1 MATFSEEFR
10 RIRQQRSQNQE
21 GSITLPSTVTQTTA
35 KPMNNT
41 SGPNSFIQ
49 DFRNIRAQRDAQKNQ
64 PAKTPTSEAPKV
76 TNYAPPDTSALD
88 GYTQQMT
95 AKKTEID
102 ASNTTIEDLSSRLK
116 VAEEKTSQLAAYAKA
131 TNNPAVYTVYY
142 QVYADYQ
149 TLVNEYNT
157 AIKSYGVLVDE
168 YNAIRGQAMEI
179 WNAYETWRNSL
190 RGEDVVLADVQALD
204 DQAADLRN
212 QRAALE
218 KQAQEYTELL
228 TMRRGNP
235 DQMVA
240 WQTQLG
246 DLNTQMQAIDQQI
259 NGLQQQ
265 RKLYNDELYWSR
277 ETMYTD
283 LDQSADFANMSSAG
297 GTKIEA
303 DSSGLWNPYGKG
315 DIVYDFINDISG
327 MRKKV
332 RARNVTGREEYG
344 EYTKYAQME
353 ESEIARY
360 NYLYNTK
367 GKDAADKYLE
377 FLSDRLVRRQGEA
390 VAATKD
396 TTWEKLAYAPMAG
409 LDRFKTG
416 VQQLFSEEALP
427 TSYVQYAGQKIRED
441 MSGLGGGVYDFI
453 QTMSNMAPSILL
465 STAAA
470 AVTGGLGAAPAVTK
484 LASTAL
490 GTGAMAGSAGGNAYQ
505 QKVQE
510 GYDPEAARNYATL
523 VGASEGALQY
533 ALGGIG
539 KLGGIGGNVAKA
551 VAGIDNAFVRFALQY
566 GGKMAAEGTEEALQ
580 EVLEPLFA
588 VAALGEEYEGAKFE
602 DIAYSFL
609 LGAASAGVFEF
620 GDTLSQVRAPKKTG
634 QAFHAL
640 GDDAVNSLIEAG
652 LAAEE
657 GSTSYKIAQK
667 LQKMQQSGKKIS
679 DYQLGRLVA
688 EESEFASA
696 AAAEVVNRQEPTT
709 KQPEPQT
716 TIGQPKPQP
725 TESTAEDDDL
735 PFYMSEETPAQS
747 GVMLPTAEEY
757 FQQRE
762 NTQPTT
768 QKPVETPTEQ
778 NPGMLPTAEDADRNR
793 RAAKATTELERSG
806 ILADATD
813 EMISSA
819 QHVSETTGRQIAFYK
834 EAARAGEGV
843 VNGYY
848 NPQTKTIMVNAA
860 SPKATQWTL
869 GHELT
874 HTIETA
880 GAYQKLRDLV
890 FYQYR
895 GDDLQKARN
904 SINALYGKKGVSL
917 TPTGVDQEIV
927 ANYVADHLFTDQ
939 QAIDAIVRDDRSLG
953 RKILDFIDR
962 LLKRFSGTAR
972 DRDFLVRARK
982 YYAQA
987 LESTPESIPANVYD
1001 SSYANFDRQRS
1012 NLENA
1017 LAAGDIT
1024 EEEYEAQTDLM
1035 EQDAAGKGIG
1045 LNRYSIGGVK
1055 AKSADMAALAQA
1067 KQMDEDGVAA
1077 ETIFQ
1082 ETGWYI
1088 GADGKWRFEIDD
1100 SGMRYSR
1107 RGDIDFRK
1115 NHAGYDRY
1123 RTLIEK
1129 ANDYLNGNSDDW
1141 LTTEEQQ
1148 ELTELQGTWGNTFT
1162 VDGRISPDA
1171 LPMTKLSDYLRH
1183 DDLFANYPKLRNTKV
1198 RFLEMMRGERGSYD
1212 PQHDII
1218 TLSEDLRNAPESTLV
1233 HEIQHAIQEAE
1244 DFTRGASPESW
1255 NAIRQDIIDTLSG
1268 ARQNLGL
1275 WLNDIGYD
1283 AFVKDSLAKVANK
1296 ERTLS
1301 EHWEAVREFK
1311 ENSRYAE
1318 QIAACEAEIAD
1329 FEGQLRMLNSLGNG
1343 EWATPDEMYWNT
1355 AGEIEARNVSER
1367 RMMTAEQ
1374 RRETMPN
1381 TGDERTVFAEN
1392 MNGRR
1397 GGWMSAKDPNATSIK
1412 EQIEASKDKLNEMT
1426 VVASANV
1433 PTNLQ
1438 SKREAAKWL
1447 TSQLS
1452 RWGGQ
1457 VDRQGYG
1464 YIFFSKDDIDQGL
1477 RYADTP
1483 EEKAALAVL
1492 PQVLKRGIEI
1502 DQHGNHK
1509 AREKQS
1515 ITFAAPVELNGIR
1528 GNMGVVINKHGNYY
1542 YAHRIVLPDG
1552 SVFKFS
1558 DKNKDTA
1565 RELSKG
1571 VTVSGSLAKT
1581 TSAVSDGIISRTSDS
1596 VKQFSIGE
1604 QENVETTQQA
1614 AVAIPAKAQPHVK
1627 RVQRNLYKGL
1637 AEAFGVPKFADRKFL
1652 QDLIT
1657 GLTNEYLQTGR
1668 VSQETL
1674 TNIFE
1679 RGYESGIVVDRE
1691 FYDNYKHIKDH
1702 LRTQP
1707 ITISDYDAANIPDYN
1722 LWRKKAF
1729 GTLRIVNE
1737 GGLPVDSAYQELME
1751 MAPGLFPDTIV
1762 NPAEQLMQMYEV
1774 AKAIHISEQTLNEV
1788 YGDDAATYKQWARNE
1803 FDTAV
1808 SGAFNDLKN
1817 IKRYVDERNIKEK
1830 VVVLENI
1837 DEVKTAYK
1845 ELKAARR
1852 IRDKVVAKTLLTKH
1866 DNMQVGKLLRGEIEL
1881 KDLNPQEDNVN
1892 GITAVYE
1899 ASKEYDRLA
1908 GIIARW
1914 KQQRKSELYE
1924 LVDQDLTTA
1933 NSWHDKSAGILY
1945 SRETMERNIR
1955 DIIDDKDLAE
1965 RIIQIYFAPVH
1976 KAAAA
1981 ANRTKEAY
1989 RNRVRAMNLS
1999 TKVDKGNEV
2008 SEAYAVQLVGEAE
2021 DNIRMIQDSK
2031 GRMNVRDGKTERE
2044 WEDVIF
2050 DLWQNNPNLDREKI
2064 HNAVEEFRK
2073 IYDELFVQMN
2083 EVRVDNGYEPVNY
2096 RHGYF
2101 PHFQKDSDDG
2111 ILGLFGKALG
2121 VSTEVTAL
2129 PTTINGL
2136 THTFR
2141 PGIRWIAAAQ
2151 ERTGFQTE
2159 YDAVE
2164 GFDRYI
2170 EGVADVIHQTENI
2183 QRLRA
2188 LSDRIRYRTGDE
2200 GLRRQI
2206 DEINAD
2212 PTLDEETKRSK
2223 IKEVYENGKYSLS
2236 NFVVELE
2243 EYTNLLAN
2251 KKSRADRNMEQAIGR
2266 RGYNLVKALE
2276 NRIAANMVAINPASW
2291 LTNFI
2296 ALTQGNA
2303 TLNRF
2308 ELLRGMWRTLKAY
2321 KEDDGMVA
2329 RSNFL
2334 TNRRGSDPLVRT
2346 TAQKWSATLSKPME
2360 WIDSFTADSLVRA
2373 RYDQNLKA
2381 GMSEQSAIDEADAWV
2396 AGVMA
2401 DRSKGSM
2408 PTLFNRSNPLTK
2420 LFTQFQ
2426 LEVNNQISYLTK
2438 DMPKEAGK
2446 ALSWRFAK
2454 MLFKFALGAWMFNEL
2469 YEYLIG
2475 RRPALD
2481 PIGILN
2487 DTVGDLTGYEL
2498 PNVVELG
2505 VGAIAG
2511 DLPSFEV
2518 EEQGLYD
2525 AATNL
2530 GTSIVENIPFVGGLW
2545 GGGRLPISSALPNLA
2560 NLAKAALNDKWDTKK
2575 RWTTAAKELVES
2587 GLYWFPPFGGGQIK
2601 KILEGIDAVARGG
2614 SYTVDSDGESVLQYP
2629 ISGSNAWEYALN
2641 YAQAMTFGKTS
2652 LPGGREW
2659 IESGFDSLSANAT
2672 AAYKGMIDVGVDGYE
2687 AFDLVQ
2693 GLGEF
2698 TGAGRSSQ
2706 QRDYLRDSEISEEG
2720 KAMAYYGMLASDKE
2734 KELMDELADTVD
2746 VGNLATV
2753 LMAIKDAGELKGAEA
2768 SNGKREAI
2776 IGAAMTDEAKKLVYR
2791 YTFGTKNDN
2800 GTYATSREED
2810 ILAFEDAGM
2819 DFDTFLIAQN
2829 AYTEINE
2836 AFDSATEKATEF
2848 SRWCNAQGFTE
2859 EQAAV
2864 VRDSF
2869 KYYTQMPAEA
2879 GNYDKFV
2886 GVGLTDEDS
2895 YALSNALNALEPLPS
2910 KTSVA
2915 PVQKWRAV
2923 VDTISDS
2930 DDQMSALEVI
2940 MTDSAYEKLQVATSM
2955 RYGIDA
2961 ETYVTAYELLP
2972 YYDENA
2978 NGSYTGAEV
2987 AAALNHTKGKLT
2999 SNGIELPTYSGRLTT
3014 AQKAILWQ
3022 LLTGNTSAKNN
3033 PFDVDIGWR
3042 VLKARGIE
3050 PKNKG
3055 GK

>member
-1 MATFSEEFR
+1 MASFAEEFR
-10 RIRQQRSQNQE
+10 RIRQQRDQNKE
-21 GSITLPSTVTQTTA
+21 GSITLPSTVTKNTA
-35 KPMNNT
+35 VPVKKT
-41 SGPNSFIQ
+41 STSQNSYQ
-49 DFRNIRAQRDAQKNQ
+49 NYADEFRNIRAQRDAQTSQ
-64 PAKTPTSEAPKV
+64 PVKATTTKTPKV
-76 TNYAPPDTSALD
+76 TSYAPPDTSALA

-95 AKKTEID
+95 AKKAEID
-102 ASNTTIEDLSSRLK
+102 ASTTTIGDLAGKLK
-116 VAEEKTSQLAAYAKA
+116 AAEQRTAQLAAYAKA
-131 TNNPAVYTVYY
+131 NDNPYTFTVY
-142 QVYADYQ
+142 QQAYADYEAIRS
-149 TLVNEYNT
+149 EYNA
-157 AIKSYGVLVDE
+157 AIEANGALVDE
-168 YNAIRGQAMEI
+168 YNSIRGQAMEI
-179 WNAYETWRNSL
+179 WDTYEAWRNSL
-190 RGEDVVLADVQALD
+190 RGEDIILSDVQALD

-228 TMRRGNP
+228 TLRRGNP
-235 DQMVA
+235 DQMVS

-246 DLNTQMQAIDQQI
+246 NLNTQMQAIDQQI

-265 RKLYNDELYWSR
+265 RKLYNEELYWSR
-277 ETMYTD
+277 ETRYTD

-297 GTKIEA
+297 GTKIMPKSA
-303 DSSGLWNPYGKG
+303 GFWNPYGKG
-315 DIVYDFINDISG
+315 DVVYDFINDIDG
-327 MRKKV
+327 LRGKV
-332 RARNVTGREEYG
+332 RAKNVTGREEYG

-360 NYLYNTK
+360 NYLYNTE

-377 FLSDRLVRRQGEA
+377 FLNDRLVQRQGEA

-396 TTWEKLAYAPMAG
+396 TTFEKLAYAPMAG
-409 LDRFKTG
+409 LDRFNTG
-416 VQQLFSEEALP
+416 IQQLFTEEALP

-441 MSGLGGGVYDFI
+441 ISGFGGGVYDFI
-453 QTMSNMAPSILL
+453 QTMSNMTPSILL

-510 GYDPEAARNYATL
+510 GYDPESARNYAML

-551 VAGIDNAFVRFALQY
+551 IAGIDNAFVRFALQY

-588 VAALGEEYEGAKFE
+588 VATLGEEYEGAKFE

-620 GDTLSQVRAPKKTG
+620 GDTLSEVRAPKKTG

-657 GSTSYKIAQK
+657 ASTSYKIAQK
-667 LQKMQQSGKKIS
+667 LQKVQQSGKKIS

-696 AAAEVVNRQEPTT
+696 AAADALNRQAPIT
-709 KQPEPQT
+709 KRPQT
-716 TIGQPKPQP
+716 TAKENETPTQSGVVLPTAAEYFNQRENTRPTAQTPVETP
-725 TESTAEDDDL
+725 TEQNPDTL
-735 PFYMSEETPAQS
+735 PTTEKTRPAATENETPVHT

-757 FQQRE
+757 FNQRE
-762 NTQPTT
+762 NTQPTE

-806 ILADATD
+806 ILAEATD
-813 EMISSA
+813 EMISTA
-819 QHVSETTGRQIAFYK
+819 QHVSEVTGRQIAFYK

-848 NPQTKTIMVNAA
+848 NPQTKTIMVNAS

-987 LESTPESIPANVYD
+987 LESTPESIPANAYD

-1012 NLENA
+1012 DLDDA

-1024 EEEYEAQTDLM
+1024 AEEYDEQTDLM

-1045 LNRYSIGGVK
+1045 LNRYSI
-1055 AKSADMAALAQA
+1055 
-1067 KQMDEDGVAA
+1067 
-1077 ETIFQ
+1077 ETLS
-1082 ETGWYI
+1082 
-1088 GADGKWRFEIDD
+1088 DGKKYVR
-1100 SGMRYSR
+1100 
-1107 RGDIDFRK
+1107 
-1115 NHAGYDRY
+1115 ADRQVVY
-1123 RTLIEK
+1123 
-1129 ANDYLNGNSDDW
+1129 GN
-1141 LTTEEQQ
+1141 
-1148 ELTELQGTWGNTFT
+1148 N
-1162 VDGRISPDA
+1162 
-1171 LPMTKLSDYLRH
+1171 
-1183 DDLFANYPKLRNTKV
+1183 
-1198 RFLEMMRGERGSYD
+1198 
-1212 PQHDII
+1212 
-1218 TLSEDLRNAPESTLV
+1218 
-1233 HEIQHAIQEAE
+1233 
-1244 DFTRGASPESW
+1244 PESW
-1255 NAIRQDIIDTLSG
+1255 SEQLEDYINGKIRRGQNVELIGEDGDILTLTAESAGKIASMYNSDGTTMREDYFERKVNAGAHIDELASVSVRGRKNQADYNARHGEDASGGWNYRTAYFKDFDGKYYLCTISVEKGKNGNAIYNIGKMQERSFPTMQNALSG
-1268 ARQNLGL
+1268 
-1275 WLNDIGYD
+1275 
-1283 AFVKDSLAKVANK
+1283 S
-1296 ERTLS
+1296 
-1301 EHWEAVREFK
+1301 
-1311 ENSRYAE
+1311 
-1318 QIAACEAEIAD
+1318 
-1329 FEGQLRMLNSLGNG
+1329 
-1343 EWATPDEMYWNT
+1343 
-1355 AGEIEARNVSER
+1355 
-1367 RMMTAEQ
+1367 
-1374 RRETMPN
+1374 
-1381 TGDERTVFAEN
+1381 
-1392 MNGRR
+1392 
-1397 GGWMSAKDPNATSIK
+1397 
-1412 EQIEASKDKLNEMT
+1412 
-1426 VVASANV
+1426 SAN
-1433 PTNLQ
+1433 
-1438 SKREAAKWL
+1438 
-1447 TSQLS
+1447 
-1452 RWGGQ
+1452 GGA
-1457 VDRQGYG
+1457 QGG
-1464 YIFFSKDDIDQGL
+1464 KPSF
-1477 RYADTP
+1477 
-1483 EEKAALAVL
+1483 
-1492 PQVLKRGIEI
+1492 
-1502 DQHGNHK
+1502 
-1509 AREKQS
+1509 
-1515 ITFAAPVELNGIR
+1515 
-1528 GNMGVVINKHGNYY
+1528 
-1542 YAHRIVLPDG
+1542 
-1552 SVFKFS
+1552 
-1558 DKNKDTA
+1558 
-1565 RELSKG
+1565 
-1571 VTVSGSLAKT
+1571 
-1581 TSAVSDGIISRTSDS
+1581 DGIISRPDDS
-1596 VKQFSIGE
+1596 VKQYSITENSNGEELSAEQQEYFKDSKVVDELGRLKVMYHGTPNGTFTVFRDGTYFTDNQAYADLYQNPGASSISVKRTETNRKTYAVYLNITKPFVLSDPEARDIYINEYIKGGNAIGINPYMSDAEFRTIRSIDWTEGEDLREFLQDNGYDYDGLVLDEGATGGYGEDVRSRGNSYVIFSPEQVKDVDNTTPTSDPDYRFSISE
-1604 QENVETTQQA
+1604 QESTETAQQVP
-1614 AVAIPAKAQPHVK
+1614 VAIPAKAQPHVT

-1652 QDLIT
+1652 QDLIG

-1751 MAPGLFPDTIV
+1751 MASGLFPDTIV
-1762 NPAEQLMQMYEV
+1762 NPAEQIMQMYEV
-1774 AKAIHISEQTLNEV
+1774 AKEIHISEQTLNEA

-1808 SGAFNDLKN
+1808 SGALNDLQN
-1817 IKRYVDERNIKEK
+1817 IKRYVDERNVKEK
-1830 VVVLENI
+1830 AVVLENI

-1845 ELKAARR
+1845 DLKAARR
-1852 IRDKVVAKTLLTKH
+1852 IHDKVVAKTLLTKH

-1908 GIIARW
+1908 GIISRW

-1965 RIIQIYFAPVH
+1965 RIIKIYFAPVH

-1981 ANRTKEAY
+1981 ANRTKETY

-2008 SEAYAVQLVGEAE
+2008 SEAYAVQLVGETE
-2021 DNIRMIQDSK
+2021 DNIRMIQESK
-2031 GRMNVRDGKTERE
+2031 GRMKTRDGKTERE

-2050 DLWQNNPNLDREKI
+2050 DLWQNSPKLDREKI

-2276 NRIAANMVAINPASW
+2276 NRVAANMVAINPASW

-2303 TLNRF
+2303 TLNRG
-2308 ELLRGMWRTLKAY
+2308 ELLRGMWQTLKAY

-2329 RSNFL
+2329 RSSFL

-2346 TAQKWSATLSKPME
+2346 SAQKWSTTLSKPME

-2373 RYDQNLKA
+2373 RYDQNLRA

-2446 ALSWRFAK
+2446 ALSLRFAK

-2505 VGAIAG
+2505 VGAITG

-2518 EEQGLYD
+2518 EQQGLYD

-2530 GTSIVENIPFVGGLW
+2530 ATSIAENIPFVGGLM
-2545 GGGRLPISSALPNLA
+2545 GGGRLPISSSLPDVT

-2672 AAYKGMIDVGVDGYE
+2672 AAYQGMIEVGVDGYE
-2687 AFDLVQ
+2687 AYDLLQ
-2693 GLGEF
+2693 ELGEI
-2698 TGAGRSSQ
+2698 TGDGSSSQ
-2706 QRDYLRDSEISEEG
+2706 KRDYLRDSEISEEG

-2734 KELMDELADTVD
+2734 KELMDELADNVD
-2746 VGNLATV
+2746 IGNLATV
-2753 LMAIKDAGELKGAEA
+2753 LMAIKDAGDLKGAEA
-2768 SNGKREAI
+2768 SNGKRESI

-2819 DFDTFLIAQN
+2819 DFDTFLMAQN

-2848 SRWCNAQGFTE
+2848 SRWVNDQGFTE

-2869 KYYTQMPAEA
+2869 KYYTQIPAEA

-2886 GVGLTDEDS
+2886 GTGLSDEDS
-2895 YALSNALNALEPLPS
+2895 FALSNALNALEPLPGKNS
-2910 KTSVA
+2910 VTS
-2915 PVQKWRAV
+2915 VQKWRAV

-2930 DDQMSALEVI
+2930 DDQMVALEAM
-2940 MTDSAYEKLQVATSM
+2940 MTESAYEKLEVATSM

-2961 ETYVTAYELLP
+2961 KTYVTAYELLP
-2972 YYDENA
+2972 YYDEND
-2978 NGSYTGAEV
+2978 NGSYSGAEV
-2987 AAALNHTKGKLT
+2987 AAALNHTGGKLT
-2999 SNGIELPTYSGRLTT
+2999 STGIELPTYSGRLTT
-3014 AQKAILWQ
+3014 AQKAVLWQ
-3022 LLTGNTSAKNN
+3022 LLTGSTSAKNN

-3042 VLKARGIE
+3042 VLNARGIE
-3050 PKNKG
+3050 PKK
-3055 GK
+3055 